1 MREHLD
7 PLVEIVQCEL
17 VFAHL
22 ALVPDG
28 TVAPE
33 LPILCLLQKPAALS
47 VVDVGGEVL
56 SEVLM
61 ANGHL
66 LQGILGPGPVVVEL
80 KEDGSPWLCQQVIR
94 AF

>member
-1 MREHLD
+1 MSDLSTWTWTTWIK
-7 PLVEIVQCEL
+7 LEIL
-17 VFAHL
+17 G
-22 ALVPDG
+22 ALG
-28 TVAPE
+28 
-33 LPILCLLQKPAALS
+33 LL
-47 VVDVGGEVL
+47 EVL

-66 LQGILGPGPVVVEL
+66 LQGILGPGPVVVDL

>member
-1 MREHLD
+1 MG
-7 PLVEIVQCEL
+7 
-17 VFAHL
+17 
-22 ALVPDG
+22 ALG
-28 TVAPE
+28 
-33 LPILCLLQKPAALS
+33 LL
-47 VVDVGGEVL
+47 EVL

-94 AF
+94 ADLEDDIELKCILCDSQFHQPTCCEAGILSNYVTIHAVGLAISISI